1 MPTTKAPTATK
12 PAARGKSGRTTKAA
26 KKQGTTT
33 KKAVA
38 KGGAATKKAVAKGG
52 AGAKKAVAKR
62 TPAAKATG
70 RTTTARNG
78 TATSGRRGAQD
89 VLSLLTRDHREVD
102 ALFHRF
108 EATGP
113 RAQKER
119 ADLVGRIIE
128 ALSVHAALEETVF
141 YPAVRAEL
149 EEQNDQ
155 VLEALEEHHVVKWTL
170 SELEDLGP
178 DDERY
183 AAKVTVL
190 IESVRHHVDEEEHEL
205 FPRLRKALGASRL
218 RELGA
223 ELAVSKRTAPK
234 RPHPRSPDTPPG
246 NIIAQ
251 AVTAPFDA
259 VAGLTS
265 ATAERVRDI
274 VT

>member
-1 MPTTKAPTATK
+1 MPTTKAPTAPK
-12 PAARGKSGRTTKAA
+12 PTARGKSARTTKAA
-26 KKQGTTT
+26 AKQRTTT

-38 KGGAATKKAVAKGG
+38 KGGAA
-52 AGAKKAVAKR
+52 AKKAVAKR
-62 TPAAKATG
+62 TPATKTG
-70 RTTTARNG
+70 KR
-78 TATSGRRGAQD
+78 TATSGRRAAQNA
-89 VLSLLTRDHREVD
+89 LSLLTRDHREVD

-128 ALSVHAALEETVF
+128 ALSVHAAIEETVF

-149 EEQNDQ
+149 AEQNDQ

-170 SELEDLGP
+170 SELEDLNP

-205 FPRLRKALGASRL
+205 FPAVRAALRPQRL

-223 ELAVSKRTAPK
+223 ELVAARPTAPT

-246 NIIAQ
+246 NLVAQ
-251 AVTAPFDA
+251 AMVAPFDA
-259 VAGLTS
+259 AAS
-265 ATAERVRDI
+265 MSKATARRVRAL

>member
-1 MPTTKAPTATK
+1 MPTTKAPTATTST
-12 PAARGKSGRTTKAA
+12 ARGKSGRTTKAA
-26 KKQGTTT
+26 AKQANTT

-38 KGGAATKKAVAKGG
+38 KGGTAAKKAVAKG
-52 AGAKKAVAKR
+52 ATAAKKAVAKR
-62 TPAAKATG
+62 TPATKATG
-70 RTTTARNG
+70 RTTKAGKG
-78 TATSGRRGAQD
+78 TASSGRRTAQD
-89 VLSLLTRDHREVD
+89 ALSLLTRDHREVD

-128 ALSVHAALEETVF
+128 ALSVHAAIEETVF

-149 EEQNDQ
+149 EAQNDQ

-170 SELEDLGP
+170 SELEDLDP
-178 DDERY
+178 DNERY

-205 FPRLRKALGASRL
+205 FPAVRAALRPQRL

-223 ELAVSKRTAPK
+223 ELVAARPTAPT

-246 NIIAQ
+246 NLVAQ
-251 AVTAPFDA
+251 AMVAPFDA
-259 VAGLTS
+259 AAS
-265 ATAERVRDI
+265 MSKATARRVRAL